1 MTAHTLLRMWA
12 CTFTQRWDQNHRAS
26 GHHIFES
33 PRVRQVCVYYL
44 GGLVGSPAVLVAV
57 EAGQKHILIG
67 VHLAEAQGLV
77 GVVTDHI
84 VAVQQLFG
92 LWVSIL
98 QENIWWWG
106 RIGR

>member
-1 MTAHTLLRMWA
+1 M
-12 CTFTQRWDQNHRAS
+12 
-26 GHHIFES
+26 
-33 PRVRQVCVYYL
+33 
-44 GGLVGSPAVLVAV
+44 GSPAVLVAV

-98 QENIWWWG
+98 QENIWW
-106 RIGR
+106 

>member
-1 MTAHTLLRMWA
+1 M
-12 CTFTQRWDQNHRAS
+12 
-26 GHHIFES
+26 
-33 PRVRQVCVYYL
+33 
-44 GGLVGSPAVLVAV
+44 GSPAVLVAV

-84 VAVQQLFG
+84 VAVQQLLG

-98 QENIWWWG
+98 RENIPARRG
-106 RIGR
+106 GELADKRRRQEKKKRAGIRQSSYK

>member
-1 MTAHTLLRMWA
+1 M
-12 CTFTQRWDQNHRAS
+12 C
-26 GHHIFES
+26 
-33 PRVRQVCVYYL
+33 VCYL

-98 QENIWWWG
+98 QENIREGGVIYWQINDRDKKKEEGWYKTKLL
-106 RIGR
+106 